1 MTTEANDFAYPMY
14 AELPQNAVAY
24 SRGIT
29 KRELFALEI
38 FSGLIAG
45 AGPRPDGDVLS
56 KISVHLADKLIEQ
69 LNKTE
74 TITPRPPLE
83 SSGY

>member
-1 MTTEANDFAYPMY
+1 MTTEPNDLAYPMY
-14 AELPQNAVAY
+14 ANLPQNIH
-24 SRGIT
+24 SRGLT

-38 FSGLIAG
+38 FSGLIAVPETNPN
-45 AGPRPDGDVLS
+45 AL
-56 KISVHLADKLIEQ
+56 ISTSVDLADKLIEQ

>member
-1 MTTEANDFAYPMY
+1 MTTEPNDFAYPMY
-14 AELPQNAVAY
+14 ANLPQNAVIH
-24 SRGIT
+24 SRGLT

-38 FSGLIAG
+38 FSGLIAVSETN
-45 AGPRPDGDVLS
+45 PNEL
-56 KISVHLADKLIEQ
+56 ISTSVDLADKLIEQ

>member
-1 MTTEANDFAYPMY
+1 MTTEPNDFAYPMY
-14 AELPQNAVAY
+14 ANLPENTVIR
-24 SRGIT
+24 SRGLT

-38 FSGLIAG
+38 FSGLIAVPETNPN
-45 AGPRPDGDVLS
+45 AL
-56 KISVHLADKLIEQ
+56 ISTSVDLADKLIEQ